1 MLALLTQYL
10 AMIDPSWWALLPVVG
25 ISLTGNYSKSESSQ
39 RSNSGFLE
47 GSDKE
52 FASRTGV
59 NGIAGLFDSAN
70 DLYRNHATPQFNM
83 SQRFPGLFAEQEG
96 AANAFANNMFSKA
109 SASAALQGKMSPMA
123 VPGIVGSAI
132 TNMGATLFP
141 MISDNLKNAML
152 IPEQI
157 RTQRFNNVMS
167 PLQALIAGLGSTS
180 SGTSSG
186 FGVGGGMSTG
196 DGGGGGGGGGM
207 KALMGGS

>member
-1 MLALLTQYL
+1 MFALLTQYL
-10 AMIDPSWWALLPVVG
+10 TMIDPSWWALLPVVG

-59 NGIAGLFDSAN
+59 NGMAGLFDSAN
-70 DLYRNHATPQFNM
+70 DLYRNQAIPQFNM
-83 SQRFPGLFAEQEG
+83 SSTIPGLFKEQEG
-96 AANAFANNMFSKA
+96 AANAFANNLFAKA
-109 SASAALQGKMSPMA
+109 SAGGALRGQFSPNNT
-123 VPGIVGSAI
+123 PGIVGSAI

-141 MISDNLKNAML
+141 MISQNLQNAML

-180 SGTSSG
+180 SGSSNSLA
-186 FGVGGGMSTG
+186 FGGGASTG
-196 DGGGGGGGGGM
+196 DGGGGGAGGQG
-207 KALMGGS
+207 